1 MSQEKVD
8 RYKEQKKNRKKIMKQ
23 EKCKRY
29 LGYTATVVVI
39 ALIIGWAGFSIY
51 KNHEANKPVSYTEVD
66 LSALTDYYSNL
77 QWTNLSGT
85 NIIQLVSLVILILLS
100 AFFSS
105 AETALVTVNRIKMR
119 TLADEGNVRAKRV
132 LAITDHSSKMFKRYF
147 NRK

>member
-1 MSQEKVD
+1 MKQGIIFDMDGTLWDSTVGVAESWNEILKQEKVD

-77 QWTNLSGT
+77 Q
-85 NIIQLVSLVILILLS
+85 V
-100 AFFSS
+100 
-105 AETALVTVNRIKMR
+105 
-119 TLADEGNVRAKRV
+119 D
-132 LAITDHSSKMFKRYF
+132 
-147 NRK
+147 

>member
-51 KNHEANKPVSYTEVD
+51 KNHEANKKNHFRCMR
-66 LSALTDYYSNL
+66 L
-77 QWTNLSGT
+77 GT
-85 NIIQLVSLVILILLS
+85 VGR
-100 AFFSS
+100 AFR
-105 AETALVTVNRIKMR
+105 L
-119 TLADEGNVRAKRV
+119 EGTRHAQR
-132 LAITDHSSKMFKRYF
+132 R
-147 NRK
+147 

>member
-39 ALIIGWAGFSIY
+39 AL
-51 KNHEANKPVSYTEVD
+51 TEVD

-77 QWTNLSGT
+77 Q
-85 NIIQLVSLVILILLS
+85 V
-100 AFFSS
+100 
-105 AETALVTVNRIKMR
+105 
-119 TLADEGNVRAKRV
+119 D
-132 LAITDHSSKMFKRYF
+132 
-147 NRK
+147 

>member
-66 LSALTDYYSNL
+66 LSALTDYYYNL
-77 QWTNLSGT
+77 Q
-85 NIIQLVSLVILILLS
+85 V
-100 AFFSS
+100 
-105 AETALVTVNRIKMR
+105 
-119 TLADEGNVRAKRV
+119 D
-132 LAITDHSSKMFKRYF
+132 
-147 NRK
+147 